1 MTMVFQPSPDM
12 PPPASQTG
20 LLHWI
25 KNNLFNSFANGL
37 LTIVGLAILASIIP
51 PLVNWGLLDAIFQ
64 GTAETC
70 RQGQGACWA
79 FVDAQIKLFLLGPY
93 PTELAWRP
101 ILSAV
106 LLFGLFIITAR
117 HMLKTA
123 HLVVA
128 WLILPLPIY
137 WLIGGGLGLEVVDTS
152 EWGGLMLTLVLAV
165 VGILASLPIGV
176 LLALGRSMQNKIIK
190 IFCICVIELVR
201 GVPLVTI
208 LFMATIMLPL
218 FLPTDVEIGILYR
231 VQFGIILFSSA
242 YIAEVVRGG
251 LQGVSKGQGE
261 AAVALGLNRWQ
272 TTAFIILP
280 QALKIVIPPLIGRCI
295 ALLKDTS
302 LVVVVGL
309 LDFLGIAKA
318 ASQDAEWLGFDAEA
332 FVFCA
337 FIYWVLCFCLS
348 RYGRSLE
355 KRGQVGHH

>member
-1 MTMVFQPSPDM
+1 MTTVFQPSPDM

-20 LLHWI
+20 VVHWVQS
-25 KNNLFNSFANGL
+25 NLFNSLSNGL
-37 LTIVGLAILASIIP
+37 LTLIGLGILFALVP
-51 PLVNWGLLDAIFQ
+51 PLFNWFILDAVFQ
-64 GTAETC
+64 GTAEIC

-93 PTELAWRP
+93 PIELVWRP
-101 ILSAV
+101 IIAAG
-106 LLFGLFIITAR
+106 LLFGLFFATAR
-117 HMLKTA
+117 HYLNTRQA
-123 HLVVA
+123 VA
-128 WLILPLPIY
+128 AWMVLPLPIY

-152 EWGGLMLTLVLAV
+152 EWGGLLLTLVLAV
-165 VGILASLPIGV
+165 AGILASLPIGV
-176 LLALGRSMQNKIIK
+176 LLALGRTSNTKFIK
-190 IFCICVIELVR
+190 GFCVCVIELIR

-218 FLPTDVEIGILYR
+218 FLPDGVEVGILYR

-251 LQGVSKGQGE
+251 LQGVSTGQSE
-261 AAVALGLNRWQ
+261 AAVALGLNSWQ

-337 FIYWVLCFCLS
+337 FVYWVLCFSLS

-355 KRGQVGHH
+355 KRGQTSHD

>member
-1 MTMVFQPSPDM
+1 MTIIFQPAPDLT
-12 PPPASQTG
+12 PPASKVGIFYWARTK
-20 LLHWI
+20 LF
-25 KNNLFNSFANGL
+25 NNLINSLFTLCG
-37 LTIVGLAILASIIP
+37 IAILITLTP
-51 PLVNWGLLDAIFQ
+51 PLLNWFLFDAVFI

-70 RQGQGACWA
+70 REGQGACWS
-79 FVDAQIKLFLLGPY
+79 FVHAKIKLFLIGPY
-93 PTELAWRP
+93 PMELVWRP
-101 ILSAV
+101 ITAAA
-106 LLFGLFIITAR
+106 LLFGLFFATAR
-117 HMLKTA
+117 HYLSSRNAVIGWML
-123 HLVVA
+123 
-128 WLILPLPIY
+128 LPLPIY
-137 WLIGGGLGLEVVDTS
+137 WLIGGGFGLEVVDTS
-152 EWGGLMLTLVLAV
+152 DWGGLLLTLVLAV
-165 VGILASLPIGV
+165 AGILASVPIGIV
-176 LLALGRSMQNKIIK
+176 LALGRTAKNTFIK
-190 IFCICVIELVR
+190 VISVSIIELVR

-218 FLPTDVEIGILYR
+218 FLPDGVEIGILYR

-251 LQGVSKGQGE
+251 LQSIDSGQSE
-261 AAVALGLNRWQ
+261 AAKALGLNQWMI
-272 TTAFIILP
+272 TALIVLP

-337 FIYWVLCFCLS
+337 FIYWLLCFSLS

-355 KRGQVGHH
+355 ARGQNSH

>member
-1 MTMVFQPSPDM
+1 MTTVFQPAPSM
-12 PPPASQTG
+12 PPPSSQTG
-20 LLHWI
+20 VIHWVRS
-25 KNNLFNSFANGL
+25 NLFNSLSNSFLTLVGIVIIFAL
-37 LTIVGLAILASIIP
+37 VP
-51 PLVNWGLLDAIFQ
+51 PLVNWLFLDAIFL
-64 GTAETC
+64 GTADVC
-70 RQGQGACWA
+70 RQGEGACWA

-93 PTELAWRP
+93 PIELVWRP
-101 ILSAV
+101 IIAAA
-106 LLFGLFIITAR
+106 LLFGLFFTTAR
-117 HMLKTA
+117 HYLSSGQA
-123 HLVVA
+123 AIA
-128 WLILPLPIY
+128 WILLPIPIY
-137 WLIGGGLGLEVVDTS
+137 WLIGGGFGLQVVDTS
-152 EWGGLMLTLVLAV
+152 EWGGLLLTLVLAIA
-165 VGILASLPIGV
+165 GILASVPIGV
-176 LLALGRSMQNKIIK
+176 LLALGRTSETKLLK
-190 IFCICVIELVR
+190 GFCICIIELVR

-218 FLPTDVEIGILYR
+218 FLPDGVEVGILYR

-251 LQGVSKGQGE
+251 LQGVGTGQSE
-261 AAVALGLNRWQ
+261 AAVALGLNSWQ

-337 FIYWVLCFCLS
+337 FIYWILCFSLS

-355 KRGQVGHH
+355 KRGQTSH